1 MHGCHS
7 ERALLSRAAYT
18 GSRARTGI
26 VCTDESDNVDS
37 ILVVLALCEEDE
49 TATEGLLSIN
59 QWNNQQNEQSKNLYN
74 RLIELRSGL
83 YYLTLW

>member
-18 GSRARTGI
+18 GSRARTV

-59 QWNNQQNEQSKNLYN
+59 QWNNQQNEHPKNLQPID
-74 RLIELRSGL
+74 RTRSGL